1 MCLYFELLFK
11 CATTASLHF
20 FACAEIIF
28 VMKWLRAN
36 QWAQQCRVTFLPL
49 QQFRQKINI
58 TSSRWL
64 TESELSCER
73 RTLSDQDILLET
85 DNISNVE
92 IKYRGF
98 RICKVVH
105 SEQQKT
111 KLSTEKTRMADISG
125 IPSHV
130 PQEYKDQLQSFQSQ
144 IKILLQN
151 HQVSF
156 SHNQINRRS

>member
-20 FACAEIIF
+20 FACAEIN

-58 TSSRWL
+58 TTSRWL

-105 SEQQKT
+105 SEQRKQNCRLRKREWLIFLGFRAMSRKNT
-111 KLSTEKTRMADISG
+111 KISCNHFKVK
-125 IPSHV
+125 SRF
-130 PQEYKDQLQSFQSQ
+130 SF
-144 IKILLQN
+144 KI
-151 HQVSF
+151 
-156 SHNQINRRS
+156 IR

>member
-20 FACAEIIF
+20 FACAEIN

-58 TSSRWL
+58 TTSRWL

-92 IKYRGF
+92 IKYLGF

-105 SEQQKT
+105 SEQRKQNCRLRKREWLIFLGFRAMSRKNT
-111 KLSTEKTRMADISG
+111 KISCNHFKVK
-125 IPSHV
+125 SRF
-130 PQEYKDQLQSFQSQ
+130 SF
-144 IKILLQN
+144 KI
-151 HQVSF
+151 
-156 SHNQINRRS
+156 IR